1 MTTATAKLAPIP
13 PLGAHPTLTDV
24 DPAMNAFRASAAGG
38 SLSVLDVA
46 SAIRKGTWPRAF
58 FTVFLAVGASTVL
71 SPLIAALWCGFMLA
85 WEFAIRI
92 WLEDHVFVPIGA
104 RSQTSGFQAL
114 AAIHWVGAIAYMIFP
129 AAAWMSGDPLGM
141 VLATAWVS
149 GAANHA
155 FVYFSSERGLLLSS
169 VVPILAC
176 AVGAPLLTHGFTSTA
191 IFSVM
196 AMLCLLSA
204 AGLFGYDRRV
214 LLSVLAKNFAARIAA
229 EQANT
234 AKSQFLATM
243 SHELRTPLNAVI
255 GYAELIEEETSGA
268 QDDVAEDARKIRGSA
283 RQLLSV
289 IDVIL
294 DLSKL
299 ETGATVLER
308 DRFDVAAVLN
318 NLRTAALPLAAINA
332 NTLTIEQS
340 GPLGEAEIDHV
351 RLHQC
356 LMQLISN
363 AAKFTKNGDIRVLAS
378 RAVSA
383 GRARLVFEVSDT
395 GIGISPEQQKRIFE
409 PFTQVQEDADRSYE
423 GAGLGL
429 TLVQRLARLMGGDVT
444 CASEPGKGSTFVLT
458 LDAGAA

>member
-1 MTTATAKLAPIP
+1 MNTTTAKLAPIP
-13 PLGAHPTLTDV
+13 PFGAHPVSHDS
-24 DPAMNAFRASAAGG
+24 DPAMMAFRASALGG

-46 SAIRKGTWPRAF
+46 GAIRKGTWPRAIF
-58 FTVFLAVGASTVL
+58 AILMAIGASTVL
-71 SPLIAALWCGFMLA
+71 SPLVAALWCGFMLA
-85 WEFAIRI
+85 WEFLIRI
-92 WLEDHVFVPIGA
+92 WIEDHIFVPIA
-104 RSQTSGFQAL
+104 ERSQKDGFTTL
-114 AAIHWVGAIAYMIFP
+114 TAIHWIGAIGYMIFP
-129 AAAWMSGDPLGM
+129 AATWMSGDPLGM
-141 VLATAWVS
+141 VLATAWVC

-169 VVPILAC
+169 VVPIVAC
-176 AVGAPLLTHGFTSTA
+176 AVIAPFLTHGFTSTA

-196 AMLCLLSA
+196 AMLCLLLA
-204 AGLFGYDRRV
+204 AGLFGHDRRI

-255 GYAELIEEETSGA
+255 GYAELIEEEVSGA
-268 QDDVAEDARKIRGSA
+268 QEDIADDARKIRGSA

-318 NLRTAALPLAAINA
+318 NLRASALPLAEINT
-332 NTLTIEQS
+332 NEISIEQA
-340 GPLGEAEIDHV
+340 GVLGEAEIDHV

-363 AAKFTKNGDIRVLAS
+363 AAKFTKNGYIRVLAT
-378 RAVSA
+378 RAEA
-383 GRARLVFEVSDT
+383 GGRAQLVFEVSDT
-395 GIGISPEQQKRIFE
+395 GIGISPEQQSRIFE
-409 PFTQVQEDADRSYE
+409 PFTQVQADADRGYE

-429 TLVQRLARLMGGDVT
+429 TLVQRLARLMGGEIT
-444 CASEPGKGSTFVLT
+444 CRSALGQGSTFILSV
-458 LDAGAA
+458 DAGPA

>member
-1 MTTATAKLAPIP
+1 MTSATAKLAPIP
-13 PLGAHPTLTDV
+13 PFGAHPTLHDS
-24 DPAMNAFRASAAGG
+24 DPAMNSFRASAMGG
-38 SLSVLDVA
+38 SLSVIDVA
-46 SAIRKGTWPRAF
+46 SAIRKGTWPRAIF
-58 FTVFLAVGASTVL
+58 AVIMAVGASTVL

-85 WEFAIRI
+85 WEFVIRI
-92 WLEDHVFVPIGA
+92 WFEDHVFAPIAA
-104 RSQTSGFQAL
+104 RSQKDGFTAL
-114 AAIHWVGAIAYMIFP
+114 TAIHWVGAITYMLFP
-129 AAAWMSGDPLGM
+129 AAAWMTGDPLGM
-141 VLATAWVS
+141 VLATAWVC

-169 VVPILAC
+169 VLPILAC
-176 AVGAPLLTHGFTSTA
+176 AVIAPFLTHGFTSTA

-196 AMLCLLSA
+196 AMLCLLMA
-204 AGLFGYDRRV
+204 AGLFGHDRRI
-214 LLSVLAKNFAARIAA
+214 LLSLLAKNFAARVAA
-229 EQANT
+229 EQANA

-255 GYAELIEEETSGA
+255 GYAELIEEEMASA
-268 QDDVAEDARKIRGSA
+268 QADVADDARKIHGSA

-299 ETGATVLER
+299 ETGTTVLER
-308 DRFDVAAVLN
+308 DRFDVAAVLT
-318 NLRTAALPLAAINA
+318 NLRAAAAPLAEINA
-332 NTLTIEQS
+332 NQIAIEQA

-363 AAKFTKNGDIRVLAS
+363 AAKFTKNGYIRVLAT
-378 RAVSA
+378 REQVG
-383 GRARLVFEVSDT
+383 GRAHLVFEVTDT
-395 GIGISPEQQKRIFE
+395 GIGISREQQSRIFD
-409 PFTQVQEDADRSYE
+409 PFTQVQADADRSYE

-444 CASEPGKGSTFVLT
+444 CRSELGKGSTFVLT